1 MNDQEGKE
9 ERLTLELLDAI
20 DRRSDV
26 SQRHLARHMGVALGL
41 ANSYLKRCAKKGLV
55 KVREAPA
62 NRYLYYLTPKGFAE
76 KARLTARFL
85 STSLDFYRQAAESC
99 SQLFVFCKASGW
111 LQVTL
116 CGVSDLAEIAIMRSL
131 ESDVKVIEIFDLHN
145 LERKVFSRPVRHAW
159 EATAE
164 VDAFIITDL
173 RDPLSTYRF
182 VVDRLGDETRV
193 LAPDVLGIDIKNTRL
208 RKKIGNK

>member
-1 MNDQEGKE
+1 VNDPDAKE

-41 ANSYLKRCAKKGLV
+41 ANSYLRRCAKKGLV

-85 STSLDFYRQAAESC
+85 STSLNFYRQAAESC
-99 SQLFVFCKASGW
+99 SELFRVCESNRW
-111 LQVTL
+111 LEVTL
-116 CGVSDLAEIAIMRSL
+116 CGVSDLAEIAMMRSL
-131 ESDVKVIEIFDLHN
+131 ESTVQVVEILDPHN
-145 LERKVFSRPVRHAW
+145 PTRKVFSKPVHHTW
-159 EATAE
+159 EARAE

-173 RDPLSTYRF
+173 RDPLSTYRW
-182 VVDRLGDETRV
+182 VVERLDDETRV
-193 LAPDVLGIDIKNTRL
+193 LIPDVLGIDVKQNRL
-208 RKKIGNK
+208 RKKGRSK